1 MPANIEIKAVLT
13 DSVSAH
19 AIATR
24 LSGAPA
30 EVVDQTDIFFPCAG
44 GRFKLRVR
52 GPNDGELIF
61 YDRPDGPEPRHS
73 DYLIARTAEPWTLLE
88 ILTRTVGT
96 SGVVRKRRS
105 LYLVGQTRIHIDHVD
120 GLGEYLELEVVLA
133 PGQSDAEGQNIAMEL
148 LGHFSI
154 DRSQCVA
161 VAYVDLLRAK
171 ISVLP

>member
-61 YDRPDGPEPRHS
+61 YDRPDGP
-73 DYLIARTAEPWTLLE
+73 
-88 ILTRTVGT
+88 G
-96 SGVVRKRRS
+96 
-105 LYLVGQTRIHIDHVD
+105 LVIPTT
-120 GLGEYLELEVVLA
+120 
-133 PGQSDAEGQNIAMEL
+133 
-148 LGHFSI
+148 
-154 DRSQCVA
+154 
-161 VAYVDLLRAK
+161 
-171 ISVLP
+171 

>member
-61 YDRPDGPEPRHS
+61 YDRPDGPGPRHS
-73 DYLIARTAEPWTLLE
+73 DYLIARTGEPLDVARDTD
-88 ILTRTVGT
+88 THR
-96 SGVVRKRRS
+96 
-105 LYLVGQTRIHIDHVD
+105 
-120 GLGEYLELEVVLA
+120 
-133 PGQSDAEGQNIAMEL
+133 
-148 LGHFSI
+148 GHFGGGKK
-154 DRSQCVA
+154 A
-161 VAYVDLLRAK
+161 T
-171 ISVLP
+171 LPIPHRPNPHPY